1 MYIKNSNLN
10 VISDGCYILKQDLR
24 CSNGT
29 FLAGTKVKI
38 SLIRQGTLSNVYEIK
53 SADADDNLY
62 LDEQISA
69 KEWADKMLE
78 EDTNSTTRYQAIIN
92 DYDKT
97 MQSID
102 HSNSIKESIYLA
114 LLIVLFII
122 GFLGF
127 FGTMNKVTLG
137 VEWVF
142 GMILGAVLIHISK
155 NAYYKDLD
163 KLRDNKEQ
171 QCHDILAS

>member
-1 MYIKNSNLN
+1 MYIKNSDLN
-10 VISDGCYILKQDLR
+10 VICNGCYILKQDLK

-29 FLAGTKVKI
+29 YLAGTKVKI
-38 SLIRQGTLSNVYEIK
+38 SLIRQGNLSNVYEIK

-62 LDEQISA
+62 LNEQISA

-78 EDTNSTTRYQAIIN
+78 EDTNSTTKYQAVSD

-102 HSNSIKESIYLA
+102 HSFSIKENIYLA
-114 LLIVLFII
+114 LLIIMFIV

-127 FGTMNKVTLG
+127 LGTMNKVILG
-137 VEWVF
+137 FEWVF
-142 GMILGAVLIHISK
+142 GMILGAILLHISK
-155 NAYYKDLD
+155 NKYYNDLD